1 MKNFQF
7 SIFIFCLGIFL
18 NFSCQNRKTS
28 GKVAVG
34 TLATGAQVLLQK
46 NSANQWGIQVEDAG
60 SSSLEQPRPVQIEY
74 YQDSAKI
81 VTEATGYENINK
93 NKEGFTG
100 KAVVK
105 INEISFEVKDDWE
118 ISENILKFSRELK
131 VIGNGPGGFLSAVT
145 FHNRQAIEEVRYFAP
160 GMIFGNKDHL
170 TRVAIGGHE
179 AGTATWIREDRLPA
193 PLFGIYLKDG
203 TSVTMLD
210 PAPQGHTTKEDSR
223 DRQVTTLIDEK
234 FRFGALGAEESETG
248 MTLGFKWPGT
258 EGETTYRGYHY
269 PGGQV
274 QEWRRRY
281 HPVDDGFQQN
291 YSLNFKFDVEGE
303 KFADYYREAWRW
315 AWNSLQPEVN
325 PQDIE
330 AARRSLIDM
339 LAERVE
345 TLGSVTGLTNM
356 TTFEEAET
364 GEINWHPLRKTVM
377 GFTGKALESVNFLL
391 QDADMDPRP
400 EKSRE
405 HREKALAIVDT
416 YQKLKLAPPEGEG
429 FYWKTGEPAIALPRQ
444 ERVYLRSFGDD
455 LKSLLKAAKREKE
468 QGREQA
474 GWVSWAR
481 SFADW
486 LLPQQTGEGGFP
498 RAWEPNTGKVIDPSP
513 ASSYT
518 IIPYLVLLTEL
529 TGEERYQEA
538 ALKAGE
544 FVWNYG
550 QSDGIFVGG
559 TIDNPDV
566 IDKEAGTLSLE
577 AHLAL
582 YTATNDEKWLERA
595 EMAASFSETWMY
607 IWDVPMP
614 ADEKNEDLHW
624 KKDVPTVGLQLIST
638 GHSLADAYMAFDADE
653 YAKLSVLSGDD
664 HYKEVAAIL
673 LHNTKGMLALP
684 GRTYDLPGP
693 GWQQEHW
700 SLAPE
705 RGIGR
710 KRAWLPWVSTSHL
723 NGIFGLMEFD
733 KELFEELKQYAQ

>member
-1 MKNFQF
+1 MKHFKYL
-7 SIFIFCLGIFL
+7 ILIIGIGL
-18 NFSCQNRKTS
+18 YYSCQNRKT
-28 GKVAVG
+28 VERVPVG
-34 TLATGAQVLLQK
+34 VLATGAQVLILK
-46 NSANQWGIQVEDAG
+46 NSDNKWGIHIEGAG
-60 SSSLEQPRPVQIEY
+60 SSSLDQPKPVQIEY
-74 YQDSAKI
+74 YLDS
-81 VTEATGYENINK
+81 TEIITQATGYDNIEK
-93 NKEGFTG
+93 KGEGFIG
-100 KAVVK
+100 RAVVE
-105 INEISFEVKDDWE
+105 INDVSFEVKDDWKV
-118 ISENILKFSRELK
+118 SNNILEFSRELK
-131 VIGNGPGGFLSAVT
+131 VAGNGSGGFLSAVT
-145 FHNRQAIEEVRYFAP
+145 FNNHQTIEEVRYFAP

-193 PLFGIYLKDG
+193 PLFGIYSKDG
-203 TSVTMLD
+203 SSVTMLD
-210 PAPQGHTTKEDSR
+210 PSPRGHTTKEDSR
-223 DRQVTTLIDEK
+223 DRQVTTLIDK
-234 FRFGALGAEESETG
+234 NFRFGAIGAEKRNKG
-248 MTLGFKWPGT
+248 ITLGFKWPGT

-274 QEWRRRY
+274 QQWRRRY
-281 HPVDDGFQQN
+281 HPVEDGFQQN
-291 YSLNFKFDVEGE
+291 YSLNFRFDAESE
-303 KFADYYREAWRW
+303 KFAAYYRDAWRW
-315 AWNSLQPEVN
+315 AWKTLQPKVN

-345 TLGSVTGLTNM
+345 TNGSVTGLSNM
-356 TTFEEAET
+356 TSFEEAET

-391 QDADMDPRP
+391 QDAEMDPRP
-400 EKSRE
+400 EKARE

-416 YQKLKLAPPEGEG
+416 YKKLKLAPPEGEG
-429 FYWKTGEPAIALPRQ
+429 FYWKTGEPAVALPRQ

-455 LKSLLKAAKREKE
+455 LKSLLKAAKRENE
-468 QGREQA
+468 AGRA
-474 GWVSWAR
+474 KPGWVSWAQ

-486 LLPQQTGEGGFP
+486 LLPQQTVEGGFP
-498 RAWEPNTGKVIDPSP
+498 RAWEPVTGKVIDSSP

-518 IIPYLVLLTEL
+518 VIPYLILLTEL
-529 TGEERYQEA
+529 TGDGKYQEA
-538 ALKAGE
+538 AIKAGD
-544 FVWNYG
+544 FLWDYG

-577 AHLAL
+577 AYLAL
-582 YTATNDEKWLERA
+582 HQATNDEKWLERA

-607 IWDVPMP
+607 IWNVPMP

-624 KKDVPTVGLQLIST
+624 KKDVPTVGIQLIST

-673 LHNTKGMLALP
+673 LHNTKGMLGLP

-723 NGIFGLMEFD
+723 NGIFGLREFD
-733 KELFEELKQYAQ
+733 KELFEELKHYSQ

>member
-1 MKNFQF
+1 MKNFKYL
-7 SIFIFCLGIFL
+7 ILIIGIVL
-18 NFSCQNRKTS
+18 YYSCQNRKTVE
-28 GKVAVG
+28 KVPVG
-34 TLATGAQVLLQK
+34 VLATGAQVLIQK
-46 NSANQWGIQVEDAG
+46 NSDNQWGIHIEGAG
-60 SSSLEQPRPVQIEY
+60 SSSLVQPEPVQIEY
-74 YQDSAKI
+74 YLDSTEI
-81 VTEATGYENINK
+81 ITEATGYDKIDK
-93 NKEGFTG
+93 NGDGFTG
-100 KAVVK
+100 RAVVE
-105 INEISFEVKDDWE
+105 INDVSFEVKDDWK
-118 ISENILKFSRELK
+118 ISDNILEFSRKLK
-131 VIGNGPGGFLSAVT
+131 VAGNGSGGFLSAVT
-145 FHNRQAIEEVRYFAP
+145 FNNRQAIEEVRYFAP

-193 PLFGIYLKDG
+193 PLFGIYSKDG

-210 PAPQGHTTKEDSR
+210 PSPQGHTTKKDSR
-223 DRQVTTLIDEK
+223 DRQVTTLIDK
-234 FRFGALGAEESETG
+234 NFRFGAIGAEKRNKG
-248 MTLGFKWPGT
+248 ITLGFKWPGT

-274 QEWRRRY
+274 QQWRRRY
-281 HPVDDGFQQN
+281 HPVEDGFQQN
-291 YSLNFKFDVEGE
+291 YSVNFRFDAESE
-303 KFADYYREAWRW
+303 NFAAYYRDAWRW
-315 AWNSLQPEVN
+315 AWNSLQPKVN

-330 AARRSLIDM
+330 AARRSLVDM

-345 TLGSVTGLTNM
+345 THGSVTGLSNM
-356 TTFEEAET
+356 TSFEEAET

-400 EKSRE
+400 EKAIE

-455 LKSLLKAAKREKE
+455 LKSLLKAAKREKG

-474 GWVSWAR
+474 EWVSWAQT
-481 SFADW
+481 FADW
-486 LLPQQTGEGGFP
+486 LLPQQSEEGGFP
-498 RAWEPNTGKVIDPSP
+498 RAWEPVTGKVIDPSP

-518 IIPYLVLLTEL
+518 VIPYLLLLTEL
-529 TGEERYQEA
+529 SGDEKYKKA

-544 FVWNYG
+544 FIWDYG

-582 YTATNDEKWLERA
+582 YNATNDKKWLDRA

-614 ADEKNEDLHW
+614 EDEKNEDLHW
-624 KKDVPTVGLQLIST
+624 KKNVPTVGIQLIST

-653 YAKLSVLSGDD
+653 YAELSVLSGDD

-673 LHNTKGMLALP
+673 LHNTKGMLGLP

-710 KRAWLPWVSTSHL
+710 KRAWLPWVTTSHL
-723 NGIFGLMEFD
+723 NGIFGLMEYNE
-733 KELFEELKQYAQ
+733 ELFEELKNY

>member
-1 MKNFQF
+1 MKNFKF
-7 SIFIFCLGIFL
+7 LTFIFCLGVFF
-18 NFSCQNRKTS
+18 NFSCQNQKTV

-34 TLATGAQVLLQK
+34 TLATGATFSLQK
-46 NSANQWGIQVEDAG
+46 NADDQWGIHIEGAG
-60 SSSLEQPRPVQIEY
+60 SSSLNQPTPVQIEY
-74 YQDSAKI
+74 YRDSTNI
-81 VTEATGYENINK
+81 ITQSGGYEKI
-93 NKEGFTG
+93 ETTGDGFSG
-100 KAVVK
+100 KTVVK
-105 INEISFEVKDDWE
+105 VNDISFQVKDDWK
-118 ISENILKFSRELK
+118 ISDNILEFSRELK
-131 VIGNGPGGFLSAVT
+131 VVGNGPGGFLSAVT
-145 FHNRQAIEEVRYFAP
+145 FNNRQSIEEVRYFAP
-160 GMIFGNKDHL
+160 GMIFGNKDYL

-193 PLFGIYLKDG
+193 PLFGLYSKDG
-203 TSVTMLD
+203 TSVTMLN
-210 PAPQGHTTKEDSR
+210 PSPQGHTTKEDSR
-223 DRQVTTLIDEK
+223 DRRVTTLIDED
-234 FRFGALGAEESETG
+234 FRFGAIGAQEGEEGIE
-248 MTLGFKWPGT
+248 LGFKWPGT

-281 HPVDDGFQQN
+281 HPVQDGFQQT
-291 YSLNFKFDVEGE
+291 YKVNFRFDDVEGK
-303 KFADYYREAWRW
+303 KFADYYRDAWRW
-315 AWNSLQPEVN
+315 AWETLQPQVN

-345 TLGSVTGLTNM
+345 THGSVTGLSNM
-356 TTFEEAET
+356 TSFEEADT
-364 GEINWHPLRKTVM
+364 GEINWHPGRKTVM

-391 QDADMDPRP
+391 QDSDIDSRP
-400 EKSRE
+400 EKARD
-405 HREKALAIVDT
+405 HREKALAIVAT
-416 YQKLKLAPPEGEG
+416 YLELKLAPPEGEG

-474 GWVSWAR
+474 DWVSWAQ

-486 LLPQQTGEGGFP
+486 LLPQQTDEGGFP
-498 RAWEPNTGKVIDPSP
+498 RAWEPVSGKVIDSSP

-518 IIPYLVLLTEL
+518 VIPYLVLLTEL
-529 TGEERYQEA
+529 TGDEKYQKA

-544 FVWNYG
+544 FVWDYG

-582 YTATNDEKWLERA
+582 YNATNDEKWLERA
-595 EMAASFSETWMY
+595 EMAATFSETWMY

-614 ADEKNEDLHW
+614 ADERNEDLHW
-624 KKDVPTVGLQLIST
+624 KKDIPTVGIQLIST
-638 GHSLADAYMAFDADE
+638 GHSLADAYMAFDTDE
-653 YAKLSVLSGDD
+653 YAELSVLSGDD

-673 LHNTKGMLALP
+673 LHNTKGMLGLP

-700 SLAPE
+700 
-705 RGIGR
+705 GT
-710 KRAWLPWVSTSHL
+710 RAWNWP
-723 NGIFGLMEFD
+723 
-733 KELFEELKQYAQ
+733 